1 MIKTMSQQEG
11 KFTMLDIRIDDLT
24 DITKM
29 Q

>member
-11 KFTMLDIRIDDLT
+11 KFTMLDIHIDDLT